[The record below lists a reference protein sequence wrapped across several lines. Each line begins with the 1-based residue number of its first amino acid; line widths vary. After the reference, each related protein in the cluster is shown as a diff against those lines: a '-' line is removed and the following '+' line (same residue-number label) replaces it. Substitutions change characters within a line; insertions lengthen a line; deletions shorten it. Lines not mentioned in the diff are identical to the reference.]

1 MNSTTSILSN
11 LRPVG
16 GAALQADHTRIVYRA
31 NTEPVGPDAYPVG
44 LAAVIDLRRVD
55 EIAAVPHPLATTR
68 GYRGVPLFDPSTGLE
83 SASEAMS
90 LEDQYFDWL
99 DRHRT
104 GIAEALRAVAATDG
118 DVLVCCSAGKDRTGI
133 VSALLARHWGADI
146 AAIGQDYALSAAGLV
161 DRFTRERA
169 ASADPEAT
177 GIAQRCVPEIMTTVI
192 DHVERRWGSVDA
204 YLRAIG
210 LQDDEIACL

>member
-1 MNSTTSILSN
+1 MTTTSRALTN

-16 GAALQADHTRIVYRA
+16 GTALQADHPRTVYRA
-31 NTEPVGPDAYPVG
+31 NTEPVGPDAYPPG
-44 LAAVIDLRRVD
+44 LAEVIDLRRVD
-55 EIAAVPHPLATTR
+55 ETAAVPHPLAASP
-68 GYRGVPLFDPSTGLE
+68 GYRGVPMFDPSSGLE
-83 SASEAMS
+83 SAAEAIA
-90 LEDQYFDWL
+90 LEDQYIDWL

-146 AAIGQDYALSAAGLV
+146 DAIGEDYAMSAERLV
-161 DRFTRERA
+161 DRFARERA

-177 GIAQRCVPEIMTTVI
+177 AIAQRCVPAIMTTVI

-210 LQDDEIACL
+210 LQDDEIARL

>member
-1 MNSTTSILSN
+1 MTTTSRALTN

-16 GAALQADHTRIVYRA
+16 GTALQADHPRTVYRA
-31 NTEPVGPDAYPVG
+31 NTEPVGPDAYPPG
-44 LAAVIDLRRVD
+44 LAEVIDLRRVD
-55 EIAAVPHPLATTR
+55 ETAAVPHPLAASP
-68 GYRGVPLFDPSTGLE
+68 GYRGVPMFDPSSGLE
-83 SASEAMS
+83 SAAEAIA
-90 LEDQYFDWL
+90 LEDQYIDWL

-146 AAIGQDYALSAAGLV
+146 DAIGEDYAMSAERLV
-161 DRFTRERA
+161 DRFARERA

-177 GIAQRCVPEIMTTVI
+177 AIAQRCVPAIMTTVI
-192 DHVERRWGSVDA
+192 DHVERRWGSVEA

-210 LQDDEIACL
+210 LQDDEIARL